1 MLTRPAVPGTGVA
14 GGDVSVALGDGIG
27 TITFSHPKSNSLPA
41 ALLRRLAEAITW
53 VGKDPAARVIVL
65 RSGGTGPFCAG
76 PSFAELADI
85 AGPEQGGECFRG
97 VARAML
103 A

>member
-1 MLTRPAVPGTGVA
+1 MRTGPAVPGTGVA

-53 VGKDPAARVIVL
+53 VGKDPAAR
-65 RSGGTGPFCAG
+65 
-76 PSFAELADI
+76 PSLPPPTWALPTSIPHPPPNPLARPL
-85 AGPEQGGECFRG
+85 PERNSTAHTPPPQ
-97 VARAML
+97 AH
-103 A
+103 